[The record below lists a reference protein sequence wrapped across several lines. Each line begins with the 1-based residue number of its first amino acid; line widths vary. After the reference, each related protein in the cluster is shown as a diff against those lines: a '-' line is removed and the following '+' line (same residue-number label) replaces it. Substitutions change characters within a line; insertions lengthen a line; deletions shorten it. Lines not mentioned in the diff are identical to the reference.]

1 MDDSGKKVKVKPKH
15 FFDQATDAL
24 SRQTDYEKEV
34 AGIRLN
40 SAIAAENSDL
50 LVFNRSVYEKI
61 FLDDMES
68 ELHDRIQV
76 LNRLRL
82 FEKADPMILRP
93 LASFLETEVYK
104 MGQVIVPAN

>member
-1 MDDSGKKVKVKPKH
+1 LNESGKKEKPKIKH
-15 FFDQATDAL
+15 FFEQASGDPQ
-24 SRQTDYEKEV
+24 SRLTDYEKEV

-50 LVFNRSVYEKI
+50 LVFNRIVYEKI

-82 FEKADPMILRP
+82 FEKADPMILSP

-104 MGQVIVPAN
+104 MG